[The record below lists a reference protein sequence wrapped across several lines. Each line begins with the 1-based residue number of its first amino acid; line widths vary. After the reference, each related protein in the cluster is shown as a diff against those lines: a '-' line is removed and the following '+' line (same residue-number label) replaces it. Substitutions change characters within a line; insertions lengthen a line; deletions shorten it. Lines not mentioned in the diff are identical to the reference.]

1 MTELERSQTVCP
13 PLLVLLLAWPLPCF
27 VNQARSIGQEQNVM
41 TEPLLFNAMRK
52 TDARNAASEQG
63 YNLTEQCQHA
73 AERTSEHRK
82 CGLDTGARGWR
93 YVYQTH

>member
-1 MTELERSQTVCP
+1 MTAVERSQTVCA
-13 PLLVLLLAWPLPCF
+13 PLLAPLLAWPLPCIA
-27 VNQARSIGQEQNVM
+27 NHARSIGQEQNVM